1 MNREGKGGG
10 YIEKE
15 FLLLK
20 RNKTEKEDYIWR
32 RIFFS
37 EENKKKNEE
46 HIWRRK
52 ICFLQGRRL
61 TVEMKVENIWRR
73 NICFFFAEEK
83 NKGEGGSFVRGWSI
97 WMIICKRLVRSEDHL
112 QEVVAS

>member
-1 MNREGKGGG
+1 MSILPYDSKILIFGSLKEKMNREGKGGG

-61 TVEMKVENIWRR
+61 IVKEKDENIWRR
-73 NICFFFAEEK
+73 KMCFLRRRRITEK
-83 NKGEGGSFVRGWSI
+83 EK
-97 WMIICKRLVRSEDHL
+97 LDHL
-112 QEVVAS
+112 QEAGQSG